1 MNETINLK
9 PGQIEGETGIWEM
22 VIGLEIHA
30 QISSKSK
37 LFSGASAS
45 FGVEAN
51 SNVSL
56 VDAAMPGML
65 PVINE
70 SRAAR
75 DSSALPLFA
84 TATCS
89 EKKLS

>member
-1 MNETINLK
+1 MNIILK
-9 PGQIEGETGIWEM
+9 ELKAGQVEGETGLWEM

-37 LFSGASAS
+37 LFSGASAT
-45 FGVEAN
+45 FGAEAN

-65 PVINE
+65 T
-70 SRAAR
+70 SYQ
-75 DSSALPLFA
+75 
-84 TATCS
+84 
-89 EKKLS
+89 

>member
-45 FGVEAN
+45 FGAEAN
-51 SNVSL
+51 
-56 VDAAMPGML
+56 
-65 PVINE
+65 
-70 SRAAR
+70 
-75 DSSALPLFA
+75 
-84 TATCS
+84 
-89 EKKLS
+89 